1 MNEPYYIFYQIA
13 MVLSLLASL
22 YVMVLTWRRRD
33 VPGAGA
39 MLGLASATFIWAFGF
54 FNEAHSTTLELQ
66 LFFNNIGY
74 IGSMFVPVAWFIFSL
89 RYSIGDRLI
98 NGWKPALFCIMPL
111 ITIVLVWTNNL
122 HHLMWYDEHLA
133 TSGPFTV
140 TVKTYGPFFWIALVH
155 NYTLIAGGIIVLLR
169 RLFTGTRLYTGQAIS
184 LLVSVILPLLWNII
198 YVFDLV
204 PLPRKDLTPVMF
216 AASGIAISLGVVRYQ
231 LLKAVPFARKFIIEH
246 MGDGIMV
253 FNMRH
258 RLLEANP
265 AALAILQAD
274 RNIIGKGIEQLYHA
288 FPLLRRFYFPE
299 SSIELPLEV
308 SGKKRV
314 YELNTVT
321 MRDNQDRQV
330 GWLAILHDITERN
343 RRELEYKAIIQ
354 TTSDGF
360 CLTNIDGKIL
370 DVNDA
375 YCQLI
380 GYSRDELL
388 NMRITDIDTPEIF
401 ETTVARI
408 TRIKKTGGDRFETR
422 HRCKNG
428 RLVDVEVSVN
438 YLKVSG
444 GRLFVFIRDI
454 TGRKKAEESQRQSA
468 EKLVSAMNSTIEAI
482 AMTIEMRDPYT
493 AGHQRRVTEL
503 ACAIAQNMDLPEH
516 RISGLRLASLI
527 HDIGKVRIPTEILTN
542 PDGLTEAEFSMMKTH
557 PRIGY
562 EILKTIESPWPI
574 AKIVHQHHERMDG
587 SGYPLGLSGVEI
599 ILEARIL
606 AVADVVEAMAS
617 HRPYRPALGIDKAL
631 EEIVQ
636 NSGTLYDPDVVD
648 ACVNL
653 FEEKGYRLE

>member
-1 MNEPYYIFYQIA
+1 

-22 YVMVLTWRRRD
+22 YIMVLTWRRRD

-39 MLGLASATFIWAFGF
+39 MLGLAAATFIWAFGYL
-54 FNEAHSTTLELQ
+54 NEAHGTTLEHQ
-66 LFFNNIGY
+66 LFFCNIGY
-74 IGSMFVPVAWFIFSL
+74 IGSMFVPVAWFIFAL

-98 NGWKPALFCIMPL
+98 TGWKLALFCIMPL
-111 ITIVLVWTNNL
+111 VTIVLVWTNNL
-122 HHLMWYDEHLA
+122 HHLMWYNEHLG
-133 TSGPFTV
+133 TSGPFTI
-140 TVKTYGPFFWIALVH
+140 TIKTYGLFFWIALAH
-155 NYTLIAGGIIVLLR
+155 NYILILSGVIVLLR
-169 RLFTGTRLYTGQAIS
+169 RLFRGTCLYTGQAIA
-184 LLVSVILPLLWNII
+184 LLVAVSLPLAWNII
-198 YVFDLV
+198 YIFDLLS
-204 PLPRKDLTPVMF
+204 LPRKDLTPVMF
-216 AASGIAISLGVVRYQ
+216 AASAIAITLGVVRYQ

-274 RNIIGKGIEQLYHA
+274 RNIIGKGIEQLYHS

-299 SSIELPLEV
+299 SSIELPWEV
-308 SGKKRV
+308 SGKKHV

-343 RRELEYKAIIQ
+343 RRELEYKTVIQ

-360 CLTNIDGKIL
+360 SLTNMEGKIL

-388 NMRITDIDTPEIF
+388 NMRFRDIDAMEKG
-401 ETTVARI
+401 EANEARI
-408 TRIKKTGGDRFETR
+408 ARIRKTGCDRFETR
-422 HRCKNG
+422 HRRKDG
-428 RLVDVEVSVN
+428 GLVDVEISVN
-438 YLKVSG
+438 YLQLNG
-444 GRLFVFIRDI
+444 ERMFVFIRDI
-454 TGRKKAEESQRQSA
+454 TGRKQAEEAQRQSA
-468 EKLVSAMNSTIEAI
+468 EKLVNAMNSTIEAI

-493 AGHQRRVTEL
+493 AGHQRRVTQL
-503 ACAIAQNMDLPEH
+503 ACAIAENMDLPGH
-516 RISGLRLASLI
+516 RINGLRLASLI

-574 AKIVHQHHERMDG
+574 AQIVHQHHERIDG
-587 SGYPLGLSGVEI
+587 SGYPLGLSGDEI

-606 AVADVVEAMAS
+606 AIADVVEAMAS

-631 EEIVQ
+631 EEILQ
-636 NSGTLYDPDVVD
+636 NRGTLYDPEVVD
-648 ACVNL
+648 ACMSL
-653 FEEKGYRLE
+653 FKEKGYRFE

>member
-1 MNEPYYIFYQIA
+1 MNEPYYIFYQTA

-22 YVMVLTWRRRD
+22 YIMVLTWRRRD

-39 MLGLASATFIWAFGF
+39 MLVLAASTFIWAFGF
-54 FNEAHSTTLELQ
+54 FNEAQSTTLERQ

-74 IGSMFVPVAWFIFSL
+74 IGSMSVSGAWFVFAL
-89 RYSIGDRLI
+89 HYSIDNRI
-98 NGWKPALFCIMPL
+98 ITGWKIALFCILPL
-111 ITIVLVWTNNL
+111 VTIVMVWTNNF
-122 HHLMWYDEHLA
+122 HHLMWYNEHLG
-133 TSGPFTV
+133 TTGSFTI
-140 TVKTYGPFFWIALVH
+140 TIKTYGVFFWISLAY
-155 NYTLIAGGIIVLLR
+155 NYMLLIGGTIILLR

-184 LLVSVILPLLWNII
+184 LLIAVLLPLLWNVI
-198 YVFDLV
+198 YIFDLFS
-204 PLPRKDLTPVMF
+204 LPRKDLTPVMF
-216 AASGIAISLGVVRYQ
+216 AASGIAISLGVVRFQ
-231 LLKAVPFARKFIIEH
+231 LLKAVPFARKFIIEN

-265 AALAILQAD
+265 AALAILEAD
-274 RNIIGKGIEQLYHA
+274 RTIIGKGIEQLYHT
-288 FPLLRRFYFPE
+288 FPLLRRIYFPE
-299 SSIELPLEV
+299 SSIELPWEV

-314 YELNTVT
+314 YELNTLT
-321 MRDNQDRQV
+321 MRDNQNRQI

-343 RRELEYKAIIQ
+343 RRELEYKTIIQ

-360 CLTNIDGKIL
+360 CLTNMDGKIL

-388 NMRITDIDTPEIF
+388 TMRFRDIDEI
-401 ETTVARI
+401 EKGKPNEARI
-408 TRIKKTGGDRFETR
+408 ATIKKAGGDRFETR
-422 HRCKNG
+422 HRCKDG
-428 RLVDVEVSVN
+428 SLVDVEISVN
-438 YLKVSG
+438 YLKVAD

-454 TGRKKAEESQRQSA
+454 TGRKQAEEVQRQNA

-482 AMTIEMRDPYT
+482 AMTVEMRDPYT
-493 AGHQRRVTEL
+493 AGHQRRVTRL
-503 ACAIAQNMDLPEH
+503 ACAIAANMDMPEH

-542 PDGLTEAEFSMMKTH
+542 PDGLTDAEFAMMKTH

-574 AKIVHQHHERMDG
+574 AQIVYQHHERIDG
-587 SGYPLGLSGVEI
+587 SGYPLGLSGDQI

-631 EEIVQ
+631 DEIIQ
-636 NSGTLYDPDVVD
+636 NRGILYDPEVVD
-648 ACVNL
+648 ACVSL
-653 FEEKGYRLE
+653 FNEQGYKLE

>member
-1 MNEPYYIFYQIA
+1 

-33 VPGAGA
+33 VPGSGA
-39 MLGLASATFIWAFGF
+39 MTGLAAATFIWTFGYL
-54 FNEAHSTTLELQ
+54 NATHGITLERH
-66 LFFNNIGY
+66 LFFCNVGY
-74 IGSMFVPVAWFIFSL
+74 IGNMFVPVAWFIFAL
-89 RYSIGDRLI
+89 HYAIDNRLI
-98 NGWKPALFCIMPL
+98 NDWKIALFCIMPFV
-111 ITIVLVWTNNL
+111 TIVLVWTNNL
-122 HHLMWYDEHLA
+122 HHLMWYDEYLA

-140 TVKTYGPFFWIALVH
+140 TVKTYGPFFWVALAH
-155 NYTLIAGGIIVLLR
+155 NYIFVISGVIVLLR
-169 RLFTGTRLYTGQAIS
+169 RLFRGTHLYTGQAIS
-184 LLVSVILPLLWNII
+184 LLVAVILPLAWNII
-198 YVFDLV
+198 YVFDLL

-216 AASGIAISLGVVRYQ
+216 AASGIAISLGVVRFQ
-231 LLKAVPFARKFIIEH
+231 LLKAVPFARKFIIEN

-265 AALAILQAD
+265 AALAILKAD
-274 RNIIGKGIEQLYHA
+274 RHIIGKGIEQLYNT

-299 SSIELPLEV
+299 SSVELPWEV

-343 RRELEYKAIIQ
+343 RRELEYKTIIQ

-360 CLTNIDGKIL
+360 CLTDMDGKIL

-375 YCQLI
+375 YCQLL

-388 NMRITDIDTPEIF
+388 NMRFRDIDATEKGVPND
-401 ETTVARI
+401 ARI
-408 TRIKKTGGDRFETR
+408 AIIKRTGGGRFETV
-422 HRCKNG
+422 HKCKDG
-428 RLVDVEVSVN
+428 RLVDVEISVN
-438 YLKVSG
+438 YLKVNGESM
-444 GRLFVFIRDI
+444 FVFIRDI
-454 TGRKKAEESQRQSA
+454 TGRKKAEIEQRQSA

-482 AMTIEMRDPYT
+482 ARTVEMRDPYT
-493 AGHQRRVTEL
+493 VGHQRRVTKL
-503 ACAIAQNMDLPEH
+503 ACAIAVNMDLPEH

-574 AKIVHQHHERMDG
+574 AQIVYQHHERIDG
-587 SGYPLGLSGVEI
+587 SGYPIGLSGDQI
-599 ILEARIL
+599 ILGARIL

-631 EEIVQ
+631 DENTQ
-636 NSGTLYDPDVVD
+636 NKGILYDPEAVD
-648 ACVNL
+648 ACVRL
-653 FEEKGYRLE
+653 FNEQGYTLE